1 MNHVSKVPFL
11 FKRTASPPES
21 DLYEVAAGRVM
32 NIMSM
37 PEFNETEIASNSGQR
52 NKDEYLVSINSEV
65 EILVTDLYGQSAE
78 PLEIFVLTSA
88 IMGVIE
94 ACIYFHTPLN
104 LKAGLASQIAKLMRS
119 YKTCNC

>member
-1 MNHVSKVPFL
+1 MNHVYKVQFL
-11 FKRTASPPES
+11 FKRPASPPES

-37 PEFNETEIASNSGQR
+37 LEFNETEIGSNSGQR

-65 EILVTDLYGQSAE
+65 EILVSDLYGQSAE

-88 IMGVIE
+88 IMGLIE
-94 ACIYFHTPLN
+94 ACVHLNTPIS
-104 LKAGLASQIAKLMRS
+104 LKSGISDQLARLIRS
-119 YKTCNC
+119 FKSCNC

>member
-1 MNHVSKVPFL
+1 MKHVYKVPFL
-11 FKRTASPPES
+11 FRRISTPPES
-21 DLYEVAAGRVM
+21 DLYELAAGRVM

-37 PEFNETEIASNSGQR
+37 LEFNETEIVPNSGQR
-52 NKDEYLVSINSEV
+52 NINEYLVSINSEV
-65 EILVTDLYGQSAE
+65 EVLVSDLYGQSAE

-94 ACIYFHTPLN
+94 ACIYFNTPLN